1 MRLEGTLDAFS
12 LPDIFQLLSFT
23 KKTGTLHLRREAGHG
38 VVHLRAGAVTGGRAD
53 VARQELGRRL
63 LGAGLVDDEILASA
77 AEDLAADPELSLAQL
92 LAEKGRLDVNTV
104 REIATEQATDAV
116 FSLLR
121 WTDGEFAFV
130 MDEGD
135 PDDLGAL
142 VPVEQVVTEGQR
154 RITAWAAMVE
164 SVPAPDAVVAL
175 NTAPE
180 DDPSASRDE
189 WSLLSLVDGRR
200 TVADLVALSGRGE
213 YAVVSGIA
221 ALVERGLLLVR
232 AAAEDQ
238 LLRRQGL
245 LSALEGAPP
254 AFTPQA
260 VTPPPAPTPARVPTQ
275 TAPPAPVAADRP
287 PSPAAK
293 PAGSAPFHPAKPVIP
308 ERPEPFTPHRRPDHA
323 DGAPAFARAAMASP
337 TPARPQASGMSGHG
351 SVDGATALAPDTVQD
366 PAATPAIERD
376 PSVNKSLL
384 LRLIAGVRGL

>member
-23 KKTGTLHLRREAGHG
+23 KKTGTLHLRRETGHG

-53 VARQELGRRL
+53 VTRQELGRRL

-77 AEDLAADPELSLAQL
+77 AEDLAGDPELSLAQL

-121 WTDGEFAFV
+121 WSDGEFAFV
-130 MDEGD
+130 IDEPD

-164 SVPAPDAVVAL
+164 SVPPPDAVVAL

-238 LLRRQGL
+238 LLRRQSL
-245 LSALEGAPP
+245 LSALEGSPAPSTPPAAAPP
-254 AFTPQA
+254 
-260 VTPPPAPTPARVPTQ
+260 PPPARVPAQ
-275 TAPPAPVAADRP
+275 AAPPARAAAERP
-287 PSPAAK
+287 PPPSAK
-293 PAGSAPFHPAKPVIP
+293 PVGNVPFHPAKPVIP
-308 ERPEPFTPHRRPDHA
+308 ARPEPFTPHRRPDHA
-323 DGAPAFARAAMASP
+323 DGAPAFARATTGSSS
-337 TPARPQASGMSGHG
+337 PARPSSVGATGHG
-351 SVDGATALAPDTVQD
+351 SVEGATALAPDSVQD